1 MSVTRVR
8 ACRLIRLMHGPP
20 VHILLAEDD
29 PRVREGVVALLRE
42 HGFVVLVAEDG
53 DAALSLLVA
62 HQVDLLP
69 TDVAMPGINGFET
82 AQQAKSM
89 RPSLRLLCM
98 TGYAEG
104 AGDKGS
110 LYGKVIQKPFGAGQ
124 LLAEITQA
132 LAG

>member
-1 MSVTRVR
+1 
-8 ACRLIRLMHGPP
+8 MHGPP
-20 VHILLAEDD
+20 VHILLAADD

-62 HQVDLLP
+62 HEVDLLP

-124 LLAEITQA
+124 LLAEISQA

>member
-1 MSVTRVR
+1 MDRRFTT
-8 ACRLIRLMHGPP
+8 LI
-20 VHILLAEDD
+20 AEDD
-29 PRVREGVVALLRE
+29 ARVRDGVVALLRE

-53 DAALSLLVA
+53 DAALRLLVA
-62 HQVDLLP
+62 HEVDLLL
-69 TDVAMPGINGFET
+69 TDVAMPGINGFEI

-89 RPSLRLLCM
+89 RPGLRLLCM
-98 TGYAEG
+98 TGYAEE
-104 AGDKGS
+104 AADKGI